1 MNGATLTSEEKIFF
15 ERARPEFERRLN
27 AGEKPET
34 ALKAAAA
41 GVVKRDE
48 ELFLALHGVGGG
60 GKEAAAALK
69 SALSVFVYEKLRAPK
84 A

>member
-1 MNGATLTSEEKIFF
+1 MKTELTESERAFF
-15 ERARPEFERRLN
+15 ERAKPEFEERLKR
-27 AGEKPET
+27 GEKPEA

-48 ELFLALHGVGGG
+48 ELFLMLYGVGGG
-60 GKEAAAALK
+60 GKDAADFFK
-69 SALSVFVYEKLRAPK
+69 RSISALVYNGIRAAK